1 MERTEEGNKVKLAAS
16 TLGFVP
22 AVCIFVPFSF
32 ALSVTLLKQ
41 KESLVHTLAPVSQ

>member
-16 TLGFVP
+16 AVGFVP
-22 AVCIFVPFSF
+22 AVCSVVPFSF

-41 KESLVHTLAPVSQ
+41 ESLVHTLAPVSQ